1 MNGVTFEYAN
11 SVKVCPVDVFWRYD
25 LWGQPIVFVIA
36 LRKRSLDKGVLPT
49 GVYSSS
55 CDILIVA
62 LMLTSKHTSWGV
74 GISLPGFC
82 VYSLFVVWFPPSCPH
97 SWDRWGTLS
106 VTEARENLKKKNL
119 ILLNEFNFLP
129 KTKNFLQVR
138 ILEWIAMPS
147 SRESSQPRD
156 QTPVSITPCIDM
168 RVLYYWHNLG
178 SPSEVYSVV

>member
-1 MNGVTFEYAN
+1 MRPAYCICYRTKKKVIRQRSSTYWGLQLILWYFNCCSYADFQAYLMG
-11 SVKVCPVDVFWRYD
+11 CGHQFAW
-25 LWGQPIVFVIA
+25 
-36 LRKRSLDKGVLPT
+36 VLCIF
-49 GVYSSS
+49 S
-55 CDILIVA
+55 
-62 LMLTSKHTSWGV
+62 
-74 GISLPGFC
+74 
-82 VYSLFVVWFPPSCPH
+82 VVWFPPSCPH